1 MTRRDRP
8 DGDRPLSS
16 HDHVARTLGVE
27 ILAGTHAPGVVLPPE
42 PDLLARFQVSR
53 TVLREAL
60 KTLAAKGLVVSKTRV
75 GTKVLDPVRW
85 NLFDADV
92 LAWKVSQG
100 LDPAFRLHL
109 TEIRRALEPQAA
121 ALAALRRTADD
132 LGELRRCIALMRQAD
147 HSRRSFAEADLD
159 FHLAVGAASGNPL
172 MRSVAAL
179 IETAL
184 VASFSMSSPID
195 QTELHTHTVEAH
207 EAIVD
212 AIEARDGP
220 AAAEAMLGVI
230 AAGYERVQAA
240 DI

>member
-1 MTRRDRP
+1 M
-8 DGDRPLSS
+8 
-16 HDHVARTLGVE
+16 ARSLGVE
-27 ILAGTHAPGVVLPPE
+27 ILAGVHAPGMVLPSE

-100 LDPAFRLHL
+100 LDPVFRLHL
-109 TEIRRALEPQAA
+109 AEIRRALEPQAA
-121 ALAALRRTADD
+121 ALAASRRTPENLA
-132 LGELRRCIALMRQAD
+132 ELRRCVALMRQAD

-184 VASFSMSSPID
+184 VAAFSLSSPVD
-195 QTELHTHTVEAH
+195 RAELHAHTVEAH

-212 AIEARDGP
+212 AIEARDAQ

-240 DI
+240 EA